1 MYKPGAQR
9 IITKDGTK
17 EDLVCV
23 LVEGSGGI
31 VNLVLDLF

>member
-9 IITKDGTK
+9 IIMKHETE

-23 LVEGSGGI
+23 LVEGSGGTM
-31 VNLVLDLF
+31 NLVLDLF